1 MVMAE
6 LTYEDYKRRLS
17 IQELLVDAGYRLN
30 RRDGLRYPSYVRID
44 SDGRRVR
51 GDKFIVTGNGFC
63 CFQPP
68 ERKNYN
74 VISFIKEHPHFF
86 AEYTPGMST
95 DRLVNLVCRRLLNEP
110 QEIRETRIFNPG
122 KEGKPFDID
131 EYDLQAFRMDD
142 WESQKKFYPYFKN
155 RGIDLS
161 TQNAF
166 HRHFCLATKHGA
178 DGAAYTCLAFPLTLP
193 KEGGTVVGFE
203 ERERMR
209 MDGCDSYK
217 GKSEESNESEGLWIA
232 SPAGTP
238 LAEAKHIYWFGS
250 TYDAMA
256 YYQLHQAKNKDLRKA
271 VFISTGGKPIG
282 KQMREILDLTIPARQ
297 HICFDNTRKGSNLT
311 WDLQKEICRSVRFA
325 IEETPERKPYLDSIP
340 DGGDLTDGE
349 FYLLP
354 KGGLQEICIRF
365 DAESEEAESMRSS
378 GLCAPEDVQDQIDT
392 TNKCYREYREKLRE
406 FLGIDREHDVSIT
419 WESPDYRHTSWNEQ
433 LLAEQKREETVGQE
447 SEKEENAGQERQIL
461 SPMTMPYT
469 IQDVRNI
476 ILRPHAGQFVIDEL
490 PLIFMCMAGLVYGG
504 MEGMPLGGM
513 ATVIAL
519 FLFLVLLYRFIC
531 LRRICYRVGNEQ
543 LVCERGLFCRRVDYM
558 ELYRIVD
565 FQEHQSLLQ
574 QICGLKT
581 VRILSMDRNTP
592 RLDLIGVRCG
602 NDIVAIIRERV
613 EINKRKKGIYEI
625 TNH

>member
-1 MVMAE
+1 MC
-6 LTYEDYKRRLS
+6 S
-17 IQELLVDAGYRLN
+17 
-30 RRDGLRYPSYVRID
+30 
-44 SDGRRVR
+44 
-51 GDKFIVTGNGFC
+51 
-63 CFQPP
+63 
-68 ERKNYN
+68 
-74 VISFIKEHPHFF
+74 
-86 AEYTPGMST
+86 
-95 DRLVNLVCRRLLNEP
+95 RLLNIPFEEYEVQTVP
-110 QEIRETRIFNPG
+110 VKQDLR
-122 KEGKPFDID
+122 PFDITD
-131 EYDLQAFRMDD
+131 YDLHRFNPQDHEMQ
-142 WESQKKFYPYFKN
+142 EIFYPYFKN

-447 SEKEENAGQERQIL
+447 SEKEENAGQERQI
-461 SPMTMPYT
+461 
-469 IQDVRNI
+469 
-476 ILRPHAGQFVIDEL
+476 HF
-490 PLIFMCMAGLVYGG
+490 
-504 MEGMPLGGM
+504 
-513 ATVIAL
+513 
-519 FLFLVLLYRFIC
+519 
-531 LRRICYRVGNEQ
+531 RR
-543 LVCERGLFCRRVDYM
+543 
-558 ELYRIVD
+558 
-565 FQEHQSLLQ
+565 
-574 QICGLKT
+574 
-581 VRILSMDRNTP
+581 
-592 RLDLIGVRCG
+592 
-602 NDIVAIIRERV
+602 
-613 EINKRKKGIYEI
+613 
-625 TNH
+625 